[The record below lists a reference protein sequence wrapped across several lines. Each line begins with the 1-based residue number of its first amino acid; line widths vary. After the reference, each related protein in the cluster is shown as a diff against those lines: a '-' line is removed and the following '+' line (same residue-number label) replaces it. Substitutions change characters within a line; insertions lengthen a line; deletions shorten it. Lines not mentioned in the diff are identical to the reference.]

1 MKMKKIG
8 TRIIATVLFCSIAMA
23 SIVGFIS
30 ILRSRNVIEKI
41 AKESLL
47 KEGQVHS
54 ESFNNELII
63 YETINTNIFQLIDG
77 VIEVGRLEEEGYL
90 TSYVDN
96 ILDPMVSRIIKETK
110 DCIGISIAFDPKFT
124 GKTEGAWWKVNE
136 AGDIDCVGQNEISG
150 KSPDDP
156 SVSWYYNAIKA
167 GEGIWS
173 DPYTNDADLYV
184 MSYTRPLMVDD
195 MSIGVVII
203 DMNVEGV
210 KSIIDEIKLYDTGYA
225 FLLSKDYDYLIH
237 PTLDS
242 SVNLKTVD
250 DGKYDYIVKE
260 IENRDSYV
268 LDTDFG
274 GERKAM
280 VFSKLLDDK
289 ILVLTVP
296 KAEILKDMYDTTYMI
311 LVVMVISA
319 ILATII
325 SLVLGKKISNP
336 IVLVTKI
343 LDTTA
348 NLDLSDIEETKE
360 IQAILSRKDE
370 IGAILRA
377 TAILREELREV
388 IRTIEETTKNVVE
401 NTGYLTTATTETS
414 QSITDVARTIEELA
428 QATMGQAEDAETGS
442 TKLMNLANDIR
453 IAVENGEIVV
463 ESSNEAQEIN
473 KVGLQEINDMV
484 EKFDVTT
491 RSTNMVSKNI
501 NSLLEKSQAIGDI
514 LNTIVDISEQT
525 NLLALNA
532 AIEAAR
538 AGEAGK
544 GFAVVAEEIRKLS
557 EGTGE
562 ATENIEG
569 ILKAI
574 QDEVEITKKNM
585 DLSEGA
591 LKEVNASLGKSSK
604 AFEDIDLAVIKS
616 MKAIAELREKLDMID
631 NNKEEVILAIESISS
646 VTEETAA
653 STEELSASMEEQA
666 ATVETISQNADDLA
680 SIIDKLYELVNKF
693 KI

>member
-1 MKMKKIG
+1 MKKIG